1 MAIFP
6 WAKKVDDKGE
16 EKFELPD
23 EIVKQ
28 LKDGAD
34 ANAKVSKMETMLEEM
49 KNIQLADKTARDK
62 EKADAAAAA
71 ARKAAAD
78 KQPEIDAEI
87 EELMLT
93 NPREAVRR
101 LTEGQTEAIKIV
113 HADAVRREVF
123 EDQQKFKYYTGD
135 IKREVDALLAG
146 QKVDFRMQPA
156 NVENCYHTV
165 LGKHTDEIAEGKIK
179 NRFAGSESFGRGTS
193 GGGAGDTGAGGGG
206 KKTYDAEYM
215 KEIER
220 AAKQVGI
227 KTSDYMEMLEKDGV
241 L

>member
-23 EIVKQ
+23 EIVIQ
-28 LKDGAD
+28 LKAGVE
-34 ANAKVSKMETMLEEM
+34 AKASLTKMETMLEEM
-49 KNIQLADKTARDK
+49 KNIQLQEKKDKDK
-62 EKADAAAAA
+62 AAADAAAAA

-101 LTEGQTEAIKIV
+101 LTEGQTNAIKMV
-113 HADAVRREVF
+113 HADALRREVF
-123 EDQQKFKYYTGD
+123 EDQQKFKYYSGD
-135 IKREVDALLAG
+135 IKKEVDALLAG
-146 QKVDFRMQPA
+146 QYVDFRMNQQ
-156 NVENCYHTV
+156 NIENCYLTV
-165 LGKHTDEIAEGKIK
+165 IGKHADEISEGKIK
-179 NRFAGSESFGRGTS
+179 TRFAGSESSSRGTS
-193 GGGAGDTGAGGGG
+193 GGGAGDSGADGSG

-220 AAKQVGI
+220 AAKQTGI
-227 KTSDYMEMLEKDGV
+227 KTLDYIEMLEKEGV